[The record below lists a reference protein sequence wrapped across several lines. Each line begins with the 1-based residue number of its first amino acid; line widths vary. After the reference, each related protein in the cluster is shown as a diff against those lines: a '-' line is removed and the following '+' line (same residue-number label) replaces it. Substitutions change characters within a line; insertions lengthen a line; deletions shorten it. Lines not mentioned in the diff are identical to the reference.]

1 MWNALVLAI
10 LLVLPVDD
18 VLARIGALEA
28 QNTGLRS
35 RVSELETSAVR
46 ANRQRSQ
53 ADLTGLVSRLD
64 PGALTHLAAYRG
76 GESRLPALAQP
87 LLARL
92 KDDASMGGMVQ
103 GKTDSFST
111 FGNLLGDPGFATI
124 PANAPPTLS
133 TVYGTN
139 ISDALPQWPFWGA
152 SYVLNSGTA
161 PAIFRR
167 FYRTYDR
174 WHTSPGIWTDNVTAS
189 ASNTLNLQWGAA
201 AGDITVYLTALDY
214 TYITSGSGRLPSWL
228 TAGLDIVPTTFTAAS
243 NVTAAT
249 AYVEIVDG
257 TGATVYAQSDP
268 EDLLSLVTLDLRT
281 HIETALPT
289 PAVSTAYY
297 WRVRIDVSWGASA
310 GQLNMN
316 LTQPSLA
323 WSEDGS
329 APPFQPAVGA
339 WVPEVA
345 RFHGALAYRTA
356 NQSINNA
363 TDTAV
368 QFDTGNATERW
379 DTDAFHDLS
388 STTAAFY
395 APFDGYYDVKA
406 GAAFAGN
413 ATGVRDLWIE
423 ANADGVQRAL
433 VRESGPIVASA
444 SVLTTSTTVYLFA
457 GEYVRALVRQSSG
470 GALNLIGSGQA
481 TFLDISLTGV

>member
-46 ANRQRSQ
+46 ANRQRAQ

-92 KDDASMGGMVQ
+92 KDDASMGGMVA
-103 GKTDSFST
+103 GRVDPTAS
-111 FGNLLGDPGFATI
+111 FGNVLPDPVFETL
-124 PANAPPTLS
+124 PTAYTLTS
-133 TVYGTN
+133 VDSL
-139 ISDALPQWPFWGA
+139 ISDANPQWLTWTA
-152 SYVLNSGTA
+152 NYVLNSGTA
-161 PAIFRR
+161 PGVVKTIGKGFL
-167 FYRTYDR
+167 R
-174 WHTSPGIWTDNVTAS
+174 WINGRGYGSLTDQVSSSGWGVLT
-189 ASNTLNLQWGAA
+189 LQWGAA
-201 AGDITVYLTALDY
+201 AGDLTVYLTSSATDPATLGAL
-214 TYITSGSGRLPSWL
+214 IESWL
-228 TAGLDIVPTTFTAAS
+228 TAGVDAMVPGAYS
-243 NVTAAT
+243 HVTSAT
-249 AYVEIVDG
+249 AYVEIINSTG
-257 TGATVYAQSDP
+257 TLEAQSDP
-268 EDLLSLVTLDLRT
+268 VDLLALNDADLRGT
-281 HIETALPT
+281 LQTALEGPSN
-289 PAVSTAYY
+289 VDEYR
-297 WRVRIDVSWGASA
+297 WRLRIDVVYPATA
-310 GQLNMN
+310 GSIEIAF
-316 LTQPSLA
+316 TQPQLS

-329 APPFQPAVGA
+329 LPQFTPAVGR
-339 WVPEVA
+339 WVPEVS

-356 NQSINNA
+356 NQSINNN
-363 TDTAV
+363 TDTAIL
-368 QFDTGNATERW
+368 FDSGNASERW